1 MVGHNNTIKR
11 VPPFMKELEDIYNIC
26 YSGLNK
32 IDKCIFVKKIKRRI
46 NIHEIDMYQLCILH
60 YQLCNKEKI
69 YKMSYVQEDMD
80 ISNCF
85 FDRGETKIYFSK
97 DGNIGCLFNTNEKK
111 LRIELFKNVSDNGN
125 FFFTCM
131 NSILINDLHKKFFIY
146 ESFCSFN
153 TNNTLLIYSAENND
167 QRLKKEKNSLQD
179 KDLDLWDKLNNG
191 IYVETFGE
199 QFNCN
204 SFYLYLYN
212 LLENTIKYI
221 TVKDVTSCYYSP
233 QFIDENSFV
242 CLSYRTTPY
251 RLGIYA
257 FNIRPNDL
265 YLCTL
270 NEADL
275 KISDDRNE
283 YKSKNNNNS
292 NNSDNNKAYVRC
304 AYTKISSKNF
314 KHTASPYIIK
324 HEDTVYVACL
334 VVFSK
339 NEECKQHT
347 TEYNLVLIKLNKQET
362 KSKGFLQDH
371 EKEKIREKTNQNV
384 NIDLNVDVNIDLNVD
399 VNIDLNT
406 DVNTDVNINGNINI
420 NSNSNDAH
428 TNKVG
433 EKKDENLLVNKNNST
448 IYHANESNEKRNSLT
463 NNYENTN
470 YSYEEIYVHND
481 DNARYINGY
490 LKKFQKENTN
500 EEHNNK
506 CEYSYETNKPYDTDT
521 CYDTLSNVHKQYTYG
536 DEDDMN
542 NGYHNN
548 NNNKLKEEDG
558 CGYPMNEHKDDV
570 CNYTKVQTEIL
581 IKEGNYTT
589 YFRGLYTNEIK
600 GCCYPYIFLNTIL
613 YCSKIVIAV
622 HMFTKKIYRILI
634 SNIYHEDDLK
644 TSIEILTMKND
655 NILISITNMLLN
667 DVLAYCIFNE
677 KNIHGDYI
685 YLINLKSYNLD
696 FQKYESLQD
705 GNICTKHAK
714 NNCHG
719 NHNNVCDGNH
729 NNVCD
734 GNHNNIC
741 DGNHNN
747 ICDGNH
753 NNICNGNNNNNNNC
767 DSHILTKKNNT
778 CKNPKGSILYLSL
791 NDNSKKL
798 FMLLNEMVTSL
809 FQDKHPYI
817 RRKDAHFNLL
827 YENENS
833 FLNDIQ
839 EKNFSLSNFNLFNKK
854 KLRNLI
860 LYIHGGP
867 YSIILNEYKNIF
879 IFFAASGFDVL
890 CVNYIGSLTFS
901 NKLNI
906 LSGHINSIEID
917 DIINIFKDFVNY
929 FGDYENIYLYGG
941 SYGAFASCA
950 LLTKYNSLFKS
961 ACIINGVYEWILS
974 TYSSDVPDFFLNIT
988 RNKFSEYDYNLSK
1001 EDYTLLYDMSPINYA
1016 HNISSPIL
1024 IICSK
1029 DDKRVSYHN
1038 SIALYNKLRA
1048 LKKKCKLFLFQNTNH
1063 SIDNYSYDETMLL
1076 NIILWFYDYD
1086 DKKKK

>member
-1 MVGHNNTIKR
+1 MVGHNNTIRK

-32 IDKCIFVKKIKRRI
+32 IDKCMFVKKIKRRI
-46 NIHEIDMYQLCILH
+46 DIHDIDMYQLCIVH

-85 FDRGETKIYFSK
+85 FDRGETKIYFSN

-153 TNNTLLIYSAENND
+153 TSNTLLIYSAENND
-167 QRLKKEKNSLQD
+167 QRLKKEKNSLHE
-179 KDLDLWDKLNNG
+179 KDLDVWNKLNNG

-199 QFNCN
+199 QYNCN

-212 LLENTIKYI
+212 LLDNTIKYI
-221 TVKDVTSCYYSP
+221 TIKDITSCYYSP
-233 QFIDENSFV
+233 QFIDDNSFV

-270 NEADL
+270 NDADL
-275 KISDDRNE
+275 HISENRNK
-283 YKSKNNNNS
+283 YKSTGNNHINNNNNISNNNNNS
-292 NNSDNNKAYVRC
+292 KGYVRC

-324 HEDTVYVACL
+324 HEGVVYVACL

-339 NEECKQHT
+339 NEECKQHI
-347 TEYNLVLIKLNKQET
+347 TEYNLVLIKLAKAARQ
-362 KSKGFLQDH
+362 LQDN
-371 EKEKIREKTNQNV
+371 EQIKIKDKT
-384 NIDLNVDVNIDLNVD
+384 
-399 VNIDLNT
+399 
-406 DVNTDVNINGNINI
+406 NGNINI
-420 NSNSNDAH
+420 NINTNSNSNSNNNSICSDLYP
-428 TNKVG
+428 NKVE
-433 EKKDENLLVNKNNST
+433 EKQNDNPLVYKNIST
-448 IYHANESNEKRNSLT
+448 TYHANQRSEKSNSVT
-463 NNYENTN
+463 NNYENTK
-470 YSYEEIYVHND
+470 YSYDENCIENND
-481 DNARYINGY
+481 ETTKYINRY
-490 LKKFQKENTN
+490 LKKFQKENIN
-500 EEHNNK
+500 EEYNDK
-506 CEYSYETNKPYDTDT
+506 CECSYQTNKQYDTDT
-521 CYDTLSNVHKQYTYG
+521 CYDTYSDTHKIYTYG
-536 DEDDMN
+536 DEDDI
-542 NGYHNN
+542 NN
-548 NNNKLKEEDG
+548 NNNNNIYMNKLKEDDHST
-558 CGYPMNEHKDDV
+558 YHMNEHKDDV
-570 CNYTKVQTEIL
+570 SNYVKVETEVL
-581 IKEGNYTT
+581 IKEGSYTT
-589 YFRGLYTNEIK
+589 FFRGLYTNEIK

-613 YCSKIVIAV
+613 YCSKIVVAV
-622 HMFTKKIYRILI
+622 HMFTKKIYRVLI
-634 SNIYHEDDLK
+634 SNIYNENDFN

-655 NILISITNMLLN
+655 NILISIRNMLLN

-677 KNIHGDYI
+677 KNIHADYI

-705 GNICTKHAK
+705 PNDLTNDHKNDHINHHTNDHINHHK
-714 NNCHG
+714 NNHI
-719 NHNNVCDGNH
+719 NHHKNNH
-729 NNVCD
+729 INNQK
-734 GNHNNIC
+734 NSSSNNNSI
-741 DGNHNN
+741 DDINN
-747 ICDGNH
+747 
-753 NNICNGNNNNNNNC
+753 NNSGNNNIFDTNHLVKKTTSYNCKDNN
-767 DSHILTKKNNT
+767 S
-778 CKNPKGSILYLSL
+778 SILYLSF

-798 FMLLNEMVTSL
+798 FMLLNEMETSL
-809 FQDKHPYI
+809 FLDKHPYI
-817 RRKDAHFNLL
+817 RRKEAHFNLL
-827 YENENS
+827 YENEND
-833 FLNDIQ
+833 FLYDIQ
-839 EKNFSLSNFNLFNKK
+839 EKNFSLYNFNLFNKK
-854 KLRNLI
+854 KFRNLI

-867 YSIILNEYKNIF
+867 YSITLNEYKNIF
-879 IFFAASGFDVL
+879 IYFAASGFDVL

-901 NKLNI
+901 DKLNI

-917 DIINIFKDFVNY
+917 DIMNIFKNFINY

-941 SYGAFASCA
+941 SYGAFAACS
-950 LLTKYNSLFKS
+950 LVSKYNSIFKS

-974 TYSSDVPDFFLNIT
+974 TYASDVPDFFLNIT
-988 RNKFSEYDYNLSK
+988 TNKFSEYDYNLTK
-1001 EDYTLLYDMSPINYA
+1001 EDYSKLYDISPINYA
-1016 HNISSPIL
+1016 HNISTPIL

-1048 LKKKCKLFLFQNTNH
+1048 LKKKCKLFLFENTNH
-1063 SIDNYSYDETMLL
+1063 SINNYSYDETILL

-1086 DKKKK
+1086 DKRKK

>member
-153 TNNTLLIYSAENND
+153 TNNTLLIYSAENKD
-167 QRLKKEKNSLQD
+167 QRLKKEKNSLQE
-179 KDLDLWDKLNNG
+179 KDLDAWDKLNNG

-212 LLENTIKYI
+212 LLENNIKYI

-275 KISDDRNE
+275 KICDDRNK
-283 YKSKNNNNS
+283 YKSNNTNNS
-292 NNSDNNKAYVRC
+292 NNNNNNNDNNKAYVRC

-339 NEECKQHT
+339 NQECKQHI

-362 KSKGFLQDH
+362 KSTSFLQDH
-371 EKEKIREKTNQNV
+371 EKENVKEKAHQ
-384 NIDLNVDVNIDLNVD
+384 
-399 VNIDLNT
+399 
-406 DVNTDVNINGNINI
+406 NGNINI
-420 NSNSNDAH
+420 NINSNNNSNSNGNGNGNDVH
-428 TNKVG
+428 PNKVQ
-433 EKKDENLLVNKNNST
+433 EKKDENLLVNINNST
-448 IYHANESNEKRNSLT
+448 IYHPNESNEKRNSLT
-463 NNYENTN
+463 NDYENTN
-470 YSYEEIYVHND
+470 YSYEDNYVHND
-481 DNARYINGY
+481 DNDIYINGY
-490 LKKFQKENTN
+490 LKKFQNENTN
-500 EEHNNK
+500 EENNNK
-506 CEYSYETNKPYDTDT
+506 REYSYDTNKQYDEDT
-521 CYDTLSNVHKQYTYG
+521 CYDTLSDVHKQYTCG
-536 DEDDMN
+536 DEDDLN

-558 CGYPMNEHKDDV
+558 CTYHMHEHKDDV

-613 YCSKIVIAV
+613 YCSKIVVAV

-634 SNIYHEDDLK
+634 SNIYHEDDFN

-655 NILISITNMLLN
+655 NILISIRNMLLN

-696 FQKYESLQD
+696 FHKYESLQD

-714 NNCHG
+714 NSCDG
-719 NHNNVCDGNH
+719 KHNNICDGK
-729 NNVCD
+729 
-734 GNHNNIC
+734 HNNIC

-753 NNICNGNNNNNNNC
+753 NNICDDNHNNNICDGNHNNNNNNNC
-767 DSHILTKKNNT
+767 DGHVSTQKSNT
-778 CKNPKGSILYLSL
+778 CKNHKGSILYLSL

-833 FLNDIQ
+833 FLYDIQ

-867 YSIILNEYKNIF
+867 YSITLNEYKNIF
-879 IFFAASGFDVL
+879 IYFAASGFDVL
-890 CVNYIGSLTFS
+890 CVNYIGSLSFS
-901 NKLNI
+901 DKLNI

-941 SYGAFASCA
+941 SYGAFASCS

-1001 EDYTLLYDMSPINYA
+1001 EDYEQLYDMSPINFA

-1024 IICSK
+1024 IISSK

-1086 DKKKK
+1086 DKRKK